1 MTRQP
6 PSSSLLDH
14 AEGGPAYVYELDEVR
29 AAYRDLRAA
38 LPEPSDI
45 YYSLK
50 ANPHPALVEELRRL
64 GCHAEITSAGELRSA
79 LEAGFPA
86 RECLYTGPA
95 KQPVEVGYAIDHGV
109 RHFSLDS
116 PAQLQMVSDVAGER
130 GAEVGALLRINPDQ
144 PVGSTGLAMTGEPSQ
159 FGADASWVLSRP
171 TDFAPTKWCDI
182 EGFHLFVGTNIAEP
196 ENLLRVFESTIRLTG
211 QLIDA
216 IGHVPAVVDLG
227 GGFAHPFAKAEE
239 RPSYTGIRADLAALL
254 DECLPGWRERSPAI
268 AYESGRYLVGSAGT
282 LMCTVRDVKE
292 SKGRTFVML
301 DSGIHH
307 LGGMS
312 GLRRVPRITPTLEPP
327 ADADADADAEP
338 VTGTRPAT
346 PAEAADEADQPN
358 CDIVGPLCTP
368 LDSWARGV
376 TLEQKPE
383 PGDVVAVP
391 NVGAYGLTGSLIGFL
406 SHDPP
411 PEVVTVG
418 GRPREISQVLLR
430 RQRRRLPS

>member
-1 MTRQP
+1 
-6 PSSSLLDH
+6 
-14 AEGGPAYVYELDEVR
+14 
-29 AAYRDLRAA
+29 
-38 LPEPSDI
+38 
-45 YYSLK
+45 
-50 ANPHPALVEELRRL
+50 
-64 GCHAEITSAGELRSA
+64 
-79 LEAGFPA
+79 
-86 RECLYTGPA
+86 
-95 KQPVEVGYAIDHGV
+95 
-109 RHFSLDS
+109 
-116 PAQLQMVSDVAGER
+116 MVSDVAGER
-130 GAEVGALLRINPDQ
+130 GAEVGALLRINPDE

-171 TDFAPTKWCDI
+171 ADFAPTKWCDV
-182 EGFHLFVGTNIAEP
+182 EGFHLFVGTNITEP
-196 ENLLRVFESTIRLTG
+196 ENLLRTFESTIRLSE

-216 IGHVPAVVDLG
+216 FGYGPAVVDLG
-227 GGFAHPFAKAEE
+227 GGFAHPFAQAGE
-239 RPSYTGIRADLAALL
+239 RPSYAGIRNDLSGLL

-268 AYESGRYLVGSAGT
+268 AFESGRYLVGSAGT
-282 LMCTVRDVKE
+282 LLCTVRDVKE

-327 ADADADADAEP
+327 ADAADAGAEP
-338 VTGTRPAT
+338 AAADAGAEPADAAAG
-346 PAEAADEADQPN
+346 AEATDAAPAGNDGHSAAPAKVADEADQPN

-376 TLEQKPE
+376 RLEQRPE
-383 PGDVVAVP
+383 PEEIVAVP

-411 PEVVTVG
+411 AEIVTVG

-430 RQRRRLPS
+430 RQRRQLPS